1 VSLDEHLQELDR
13 AIAEIAQTQLEDAQ
27 LTTLDAIALVKLRL
41 ASGENKDGNQ
51 FSDYSTLYAQKRA
64 AKGLQ
69 TGVKD
74 FNVTGRLYSS
84 ILPEVESVEVGKV
97 VVAIVP
103 KGVDS
108 QNKVKGQ
115 IKRDG
120 LIITPSANE
129 IADITDAYSRR
140 RSARI
145 NNLLNK

>member
-1 VSLDEHLQELDR
+1 L
-13 AIAEIAQTQLEDAQ
+13 
-27 LTTLDAIALVKLRL
+27 KLRL

-97 VVAIVP
+97 VVSIVP